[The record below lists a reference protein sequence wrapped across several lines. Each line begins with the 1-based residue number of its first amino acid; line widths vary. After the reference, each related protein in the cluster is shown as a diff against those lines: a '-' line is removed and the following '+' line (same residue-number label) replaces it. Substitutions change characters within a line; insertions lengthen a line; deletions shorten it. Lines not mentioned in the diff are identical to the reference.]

1 MPQKLETESHFL
13 LKYRAK
19 TDPVIDCLGGSN
31 GNSYPVAPLSSPSP
45 SLTVDLSQV
54 LFVGSLLRQK
64 QRVEGLMGMSKS
76 NF

>member
-1 MPQKLETESHFL
+1 MSQKLETESHFL

-19 TDPVIDCLGGSN
+19 SDPVIDCLRGSN

-45 SLTVDLSQV
+45 TLKINLSQV

-64 QRVEGLMGMSKS
+64 QRVEGLVGKSKS